1 MDKYQIIAIIAGI
14 ILLLIIIVL
23 SSRTRIHKTYKK
35 YLRVSN
41 KANITGKELA
51 FMSKQNLELNDLQF
65 ALTDKTLGD
74 AYSPKYKTLILS
86 EDVCNTASLSS
97 LTIVA
102 HELGHAVQHKNTT
115 GLFYVCQLF
124 TKVTLF
130 TNKFILPLLIFG
142 LLSFILKYPNEQLGS
157 TLMIISGIL
166 FLCHVA
172 NQILNI
178 PLEYD
183 ASRRALKYLKEYNF
197 VSPGEYRKA
206 KKLLGIAAQTYI
218 ASLLDGLFILNKNK
232 KIKGKKKK

>member
-1 MDKYQIIAIIAGI
+1 LDKYQIIAIVAGI

-23 SSRTRIHKTYKK
+23 SSRTRIYNTYKK
-35 YLRVSN
+35 YLKVGN

-51 FMSKQNLELNDLQF
+51 FISKKNLELTELQF
-65 ALTDKTLGD
+65 AMTDKTLGD

-102 HELGHAVQHKNTT
+102 HELGHACQHKNGT
-115 GLFYVCQLF
+115 GLFFICQLF
-124 TKVTLF
+124 TKLTLF
-130 TNKFILPLLIFG
+130 TNKFILPLLVFG
-142 LLSFILKYPNEQLGS
+142 LLSFLLKYPNDQLGLI
-157 TLMIISGIL
+157 LMSISGIL
-166 FLCHVA
+166 FICHVA

-183 ASRRALKYLKEYNF
+183 ASRRALKYLKEYKY
-197 VSPGEYRKA
+197 VSPSEYRRA

-218 ASLLDGLFILNKNK
+218 ASLLDGLFILNRNK
-232 KIKGKKKK
+232 KRKKKK